1 MLETGP
7 DFVWVRPAWNS
18 VGIFQPQPPDHWL
31 CCCTRLGGCRST
43 RSVSSHRC
51 CTKSASPSSLCSES
65 ELTLAWWHFLPHC
78 YPPTS
83 LLLGDFR
90 PGSVTR
96 QLCSFPSAYSRTDR
110 PMSYRASTKAGG
122 GVGWKYI
129 AVHCPGRPGS
139 SGDHKDPMKP
149 QCSRCWDHQSS
160 KVVSTR
166 FPRSGS
172 EV

>member
-1 MLETGP
+1 MT
-7 DFVWVRPAWNS
+7 
-18 VGIFQPQPPDHWL
+18 L
-31 CCCTRLGGCRST
+31 CGSGRHGTRLESSNFSLPITLCVAAVPDWEIAAFAE
-43 RSVSSHRC
+43 SVSPHRC
-51 CTKSASPSSLCSES
+51 CTESAAPSSVCSEQ
-65 ELTLAWWHFLPHC
+65 TPAWRHFLPHC

-83 LLLGDFR
+83 LPLSGFR

-110 PMSYRASTKAGG
+110 SMSYRASTKAGG

-139 SGDHKDPMKP
+139 SGDHKDPMKA
-149 QCSRCWDHQSS
+149 QCSRCWGYQSS